1 MEIPYTALSQ
11 DALRGVIMEFVTR
24 EGTDYGDRVYSLNEK
39 IEHVMRQLRKGEV
52 HVYYDEDT
60 ETCNLV
66 SNIQL
71 RRLERDNAREEQD

>member
-52 HVYYDEDT
+52 IVLLVFWHVHVGFGKHAKQIKPRHGY
-60 ETCNLV
+60 
-66 SNIQL
+66 
-71 RRLERDNAREEQD
+71 